1 MKDYIETIEN
11 IEREQQAEIL
21 EAIDEGRLYDYI
33 VNNYWRLESDVIN
46 ALLFEAIATLKEEQ
60 SEELKNNLK
69 EYRDFEGVR

>member
-33 VNNYWRLESDVIN
+33 VNNYWRLENDVIN
-46 ALLFEAIATLKEEQ
+46 ALLFEAVATLEERQ
-60 SEELKNNLK
+60 FKTLADNLR
-69 EYRDFEGVR
+69 EYRDF